1 MAKTPKLEKK
11 KTTLEL
17 KLARLEGQVKTLQR
31 ELASWRKAG
40 IPEKTLVVLLSHY
53 TKVPQGTV
61 RRVIEG
67 FDNLYDT
74 YFTEDET

>member
-1 MAKTPKLEKK
+1 MPKLEKK
-11 KTTLEL
+11 KDDIELQLEKL
-17 KLARLEGQVKTLQR
+17 KVQVKVLQKTLS
-31 ELASWRKAG
+31 SWKKAG

-67 FDNLYDT
+67 FDALYET
-74 YFTEDET
+74 YFMEDET

>member
-1 MAKTPKLEKK
+1 MAKLEKK
-11 KTTLEL
+11 KNTFEL
-17 KLARLEGQVKTLQR
+17 QVAKLEGQVKTLQKT
-31 ELASWRKAG
+31 LASWKKAG

-67 FDNLYDT
+67 FDNLYET

>member
-1 MAKTPKLEKK
+1 MSKLEKK
-11 KTTLEL
+11 KNTFEL
-17 KLARLEGQVKTLQR
+17 QVAKLEGQIKTLQKT
-31 ELASWRKAG
+31 LASWKRAG

-67 FDNLYDT
+67 FDDLYEV